1 VFSYKEHIG
10 SSFRNQLEVGTEIQ
24 ESRSLAA
31 SNRFTGDID
40 TPNQAPSVV
49 SGGGSLLRY
58 KTNQTSFFGIDRFT
72 YEPFDLTLVVGLS
85 ANTIRYERADLF
97 ADPGYI
103 PANPAGV
110 PYKDQSFE
118 KNFETSVNPHIALQK
133 LWKHQIF
140 QVSYSHGYNAP
151 TASSTYIS
159 GLTRAN
165 DSLLPEKAR
174 MIEFGV
180 QGLVFNTHLDY
191 QFSIFRMDV
200 EDKLTQL
207 GSTQVLPSGPVNYT
221 YFANTGVQRNQGV
234 ELSVGYKWI
243 PKANH
248 IIAHIEP
255 FVTSSLYDF
264 TYTDFKTKLGPTVND
279 YSNKQV
285 VGVPREKVTMGLDLL
300 SPQGIYLNN
309 TFQYMGDVYSDF
321 ANTNRVGGFTQYNAK
336 VGYRHSFGFQRF
348 APKNF
353 DVDVF
358 FAGNNLSNQTNYTFL
373 FLGNSINDADAN
385 SGYGPGVTTD
395 VTPGP
400 SQAYFF
406 GGATLRYR
414 F

>member
-1 VFSYKEHIG
+1 
-10 SSFRNQLEVGTEIQ
+10 
-24 ESRSLAA
+24 
-31 SNRFTGDID
+31 
-40 TPNQAPSVV
+40 
-49 SGGGSLLRY
+49 
-58 KTNQTSFFGIDRFT
+58 
-72 YEPFDLTLVVGLS
+72 
-85 ANTIRYERADLF
+85 
-97 ADPGYI
+97 
-103 PANPAGV
+103 
-110 PYKDQSFE
+110 
-118 KNFETSVNPHIALQK
+118 
-133 LWKHQIF
+133 
-140 QVSYSHGYNAP
+140 
-151 TASSTYIS
+151 
-159 GLTRAN
+159 
-165 DSLLPEKAR
+165 LPEKAR

-207 GSTQVLPSGPVNYT
+207 GSTQILPSGPVNYT
-221 YFANTGVQRNQGV
+221 YFANTGVQRNQGI

-279 YSNKQV
+279 YSSKQV
-285 VGVPREKVTMGLDLL
+285 VGVPRQKVTIGLDLL

-309 TFQYMGDVYSDF
+309 TFQYMGDVYADF

-336 VGYRHSFGFQRF
+336 VGYRRSFGFQRF

-358 FAGNNLSNQTNYTFL
+358 FAGNNLSNQINYTFL

-385 SGYGPGVTTD
+385 SGYGPGISTD
-395 VTPGP
+395 VNQGP
-400 SQAYFF
+400 SKAYFF